1 MSRGDVCWHRFRPPG
16 KRRPV
21 LILTRDSVIP
31 YLKEVAVAPIT
42 TRVRNVPSELF
53 LGPAD
58 GMPEECAVNF
68 YYLHTLPKKDIG
80 PFITHLSP
88 RRMAES
94 RAALLF
100 ALGFDE

>member
-1 MSRGDVCWHRFRPPG
+1 M
-16 KRRPV
+16 
-21 LILTRDSVIP
+21 TRDSAIP
-31 YLKEVAVAPIT
+31 YMNEITVAPIT
-42 TRVRNVPSELF
+42 SRIRGTPSEVLM
-53 LGPAD
+53 GSAD

-68 YYLHTLPKKDIG
+68 DHVHTIPKKDIG

-88 RRMAES
+88 RRMLET